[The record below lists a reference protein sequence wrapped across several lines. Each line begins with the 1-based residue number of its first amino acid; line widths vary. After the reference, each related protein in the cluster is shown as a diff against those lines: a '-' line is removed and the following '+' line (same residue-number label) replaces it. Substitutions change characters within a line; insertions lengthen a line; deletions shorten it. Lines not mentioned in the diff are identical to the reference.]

1 MTPID
6 MNFSA
11 KSAENA
17 LRTLQSAARYTF
29 GSTEFAE
36 LTGREAGSDAT
47 KAALA
52 RLTRAGRIVLA
63 GKRPAVYL
71 IVPPEHEHY
80 GAPPVDWWLDDY
92 LRPAEP
98 HYYMALLSAARHW
111 GSRHYARQTVQ
122 VMVGAQRPALTIGK
136 LGLEYIYKRN
146 LAETPVVRANGP
158 VSAFR
163 VSTREATILDLLR
176 HQTIVGGLE
185 AVVRVTKDFIPEF
198 TRADLL
204 AALDSL
210 DQLPTAQRLGFI
222 LERLQPRLAA
232 TVEAWLKRR
241 RLNQQPLIPGESP
254 APDWPI
260 MPNRWSIRYTAQQ
273 EKLIEEFA

>member
-1 MTPID
+1 MHPD
-6 MNFSA
+6 AMNSPVM
-11 KSAENA
+11 SAENA
-17 LRTLQSAARYTF
+17 LRTFQSAARYTF
-29 GSTEFAE
+29 GSNEFAE

-52 RLTRAGRIVLA
+52 RLTQAGRIVLA
-63 GKRPAVYL
+63 GKRPTVYL
-71 IVPPEHEHY
+71 IVPPEHVHY
-80 GAPPVDWWLDDY
+80 GAPPVDWWLDDF
-92 LRPAEP
+92 LKPAEP

-111 GSRHYARQTVQ
+111 GSGHYARQTVQ
-122 VMVGAQRPALTIGK
+122 VMVGTQRPALTIGK

-146 LAETPVVRANGP
+146 LAKTPVVRANGL

-185 AVVRVTKDFIPEF
+185 AVVRVTKDFIPEL
-198 TRADLL
+198 TRPDLL

-210 DQLPTAQRLGFI
+210 DQSPTAQRLGFI
-222 LERLQPRLAA
+222 LEHLQPRLAA

-241 RLNQQPLIPGESP
+241 RLNQQPLVPGDSP
-254 APDWPI
+254 DPDWPVI
-260 MPNRWSIRYTAQQ
+260 PNRWSIRYTAQQ
-273 EKLIEEFA
+273 VKLIEELA